1 VPLIE
6 IDSEID
12 FKDIN
17 FKFYNVLD
25 QMAPF
30 GPGNMQPVF
39 VTHQLHVSGRPRILK
54 KQHLKFYVKQNE
66 DDTAMEAIGFG
77 QADYYEMIA
86 SGMRFSMAYYIE
98 ENNYLGNKSLQLR
111 VRDIRFD

>member
-1 VPLIE
+1 MPLIE

-12 FKDIN
+12 LKDIN
-17 FKFYNVLD
+17 FKFYNVLE

-39 VTHQLHVSGRPRILK
+39 VTQQLHVSGRPRILK
-54 KQHLKFYVKQNE
+54 NQHLKFYVKQNE
-66 DDTAMEAIGFG
+66 DDEAMEAIGFG

-98 ENNYLGNKSLQLR
+98 ENNYLNNKTLQLR
-111 VRDIRFD
+111 VKDIRFD